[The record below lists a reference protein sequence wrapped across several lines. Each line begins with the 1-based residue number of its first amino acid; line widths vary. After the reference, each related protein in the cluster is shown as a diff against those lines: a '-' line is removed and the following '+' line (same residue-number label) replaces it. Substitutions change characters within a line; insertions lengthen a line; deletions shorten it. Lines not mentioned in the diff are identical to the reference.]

1 MEVLN
6 RKEKIYKKAM
16 ISFEKLDSL
25 IALAII
31 LRENPEKK
39 EIKISSL
46 LTEEKNLGK
55 LFNLD
60 MESLVKI
67 LYNLERLE
75 YIKVVRT
82 AGLDVIRVEKDID
95 YLTAIK
101 EYYNSINN

>member
-1 MEVLN
+1 
-6 RKEKIYKKAM
+6 
-16 ISFEKLDSL
+16 
-25 IALAII
+25 
-31 LRENPEKK
+31 
-39 EIKISSL
+39 
-46 LTEEKNLGK
+46 
-55 LFNLD
+55 